1 MFKHPLAIFAP
12 ERHTPKNIYI
22 YIHQKTVAPRAMSVR
37 AWVGAISTQTIN
49 ETLHRVSQGMKK

>member
-12 ERHTPKNIYI
+12 ERHTPKKKI